1 MDDSSVRVSVREPQP
16 GDVRALERAEREC
29 FTDPWPGQFFVSE
42 MFAPGRYHRLLV
54 DQGGELVGYLFAA
67 WQYLDLHV
75 LKIATL
81 TEYRR
86 SGLARRLMDM
96 AERHVAQM
104 GGDSITLEVRESN
117 HPALALYDFLGYRRA
132 GRRRHY
138 YADGEDAIVMTKTI
152 PPLHEGGEI

>member
-1 MDDSSVRVSVREPQP
+1 MDDSSVRVGVRAPQP
-16 GDVRALERAEREC
+16 GDVRALEQAEREC

-42 MFAPGRYHRLLV
+42 MFAPGRYHRVLV
-54 DQGGELVGYLFAA
+54 DQGGELMGYLFAA

-81 TEYRR
+81 PEYRR

-96 AERHVAQM
+96 AERHVDQV

-117 HPALALYDFLGYRRA
+117 DPALDLYDFLGYRRVA
-132 GRRRHY
+132 RRRHY
-138 YADGEDAIVMTKTI
+138 YADGEDAIVMTKNI
-152 PPLHEGGEI
+152 SLLNEGGDS